1 MFDNNTTIRGNK
13 KPANT
18 SEETKRNNHIAAKA
32 SAAAILGAALGVAG
46 SQAMGAQHA
55 DSPAAADS
63 AAEKPEANRPQAAHH
78 EEPQAQTAA
87 KEPQHEQPQ
96 HEEAHHTQ
104 AAQPKATP
112 AANEEQEGVVIHK
125 VESRIDEDG
134 NHVQIASATINGHEA
149 VLIADENGHIETLVV
164 DGNDNGLVEQG
175 EVADL
180 SQAHL
185 YLNGNEVVD
194 GQPTV
199 EVSTPHNDE
208 PEVKVIAVEHNVDLD
223 GQTVDVA
230 AVQMGDEN
238 VMLID
243 SDQNGEANVAIA
255 DLNHNGQIDQGEM
268 ADVSE
273 HHIMMPTDAPTGTP
287 GTVETGDDLPDYSD
301 NADITM
307 VEV

>member
-1 MFDNNTTIRGNK
+1 MTDNNTTIRGGQK
-13 KPANT
+13 AANA
-18 SEETKRNNHIAAKA
+18 SDETKRSNHIAAKA

-46 SQAMGAQHA
+46 SQAVGARHT
-55 DSPAAADS
+55 DSPAATDS
-63 AAEKPEANRPQAAHH
+63 TAEKPEGSAPQAARH
-78 EEPQAQTAA
+78 EEPQAQTAS
-87 KEPQHEQPQ
+87 KEPQHEPSQ
-96 HEEAHHTQ
+96 HEEARPTQ
-104 AAQPKATP
+104 AAQPQATP
-112 AANEEQEGVVIHK
+112 AAHEEQEGVVIHK

-134 NHVQIASATINGHEA
+134 NHVQVASATINGHDA

-185 YLNGNEVVD
+185 YLNGNEMVD
-194 GQPTV
+194 GRPTV

-208 PEVKVIAVEHNVDLD
+208 AEVKVIAVEHNVDID

-238 VMLID
+238 MVLID

-273 HHIMMPTDAPTGTP
+273 HHIAMPTDAAMTGA
-287 GTVETGDDLPDYSD
+287 GTVEAGDDLPDYSD

>member
-1 MFDNNTTIRGNK
+1 MTDNNTTIRGGQK
-13 KPANT
+13 AANA
-18 SEETKRNNHIAAKA
+18 SDETKRNNHIAAKA

-46 SQAMGAQHA
+46 SQAMGTQHA
-55 DSPAAADS
+55 DSTAAADS
-63 AAEKPEANRPQAAHH
+63 TAEKPEPNRPQAARH
-78 EEPQAQTAA
+78 EEPQEQATTQ
-87 KEPQHEQPQ
+87 EPQHTQPQ
-96 HEEAHHTQ
+96 HEEAHPTQ
-104 AAQPKATP
+104 HAQPQATP
-112 AANEEQEGVVIHK
+112 AAHEEQEGVVIHK

-134 NHVQIASATINGHEA
+134 NHIQVASATINGHDA

-164 DGNDNGLVEQG
+164 DGNDNGMVEQG

-199 EVSTPHNDE
+199 EVSTPHDDE

-238 VMLID
+238 MVLID

-255 DLNHNGQIDQGEM
+255 DLNHNGQIDQGEI

-273 HHIMMPTDAPTGTP
+273 HHIAMPTDAMTGTP
-287 GTVETGDDLPDYSD
+287 GTAETGDDLPDYSD

>member
-1 MFDNNTTIRGNK
+1 MCNDNTTIRGGQ
-13 KPANT
+13 KPANA
-18 SEETKRNNHIAAKA
+18 SEETKRSNHIAAKA

-55 DSPAAADS
+55 DNPSADS
-63 AAEKPEANRPQAAHH
+63 TAEKPEANAPREARH

-87 KEPQHEQPQ
+87 KEAQHEQPQ
-96 HEEAHHTQ
+96 HGEARPTQ
-104 AAQPKATP
+104 HAQPRATP
-112 AANEEQEGVVIHK
+112 ATNEEQEGVVIHK
-125 VESRIDEDG
+125 VENRIDEDG
-134 NHVQIASATINGHEA
+134 NHVQVASATINGHEA

-199 EVSTPHNDE
+199 EVSTHHNDE

-230 AVQMGDEN
+230 AVQMGDDS
-238 VMLID
+238 VVLID
-243 SDQNGEANVAIA
+243 SDQNGEANMAIS
-255 DLNHNGQIDQGEM
+255 DQNHNEQIDQGEM

-273 HHIMMPTDAPTGTP
+273 YHIAMPTDTATDAP
-287 GTVETGDDLPDYSD
+287 GTVEVSDDLPDYSD